1 MKLLQR
7 LLLACSLLPLLG
19 GAAHGADVPLR
30 FILDWK
36 AQGPHTWFYVARDKG
51 YFKDEGL
58 DVTIDQ
64 GDGSAAAVTRVM
76 SGVYDAGFG
85 DINALVQM
93 AAQQPG
99 KAPVMVSLLY
109 NRAPFAIIA
118 KAGGPVNTLKDLEG
132 RTVATPAGSAT
143 FKLFPALARKNGTDP
158 ALVKVL
164 NATPNLI
171 EQLLARGDADAVA
184 QFGPTSYM
192 NFIAMGLDPQKD
204 FRWFFYSDLGL
215 DMYSNGVIVS
225 QKLMQDKPQAVRG
238 LLRALHRAINDVA
251 ARPDEGIAV
260 LKKVEPLTDAALEK
274 QRMLYTLRQQMQTPE
289 TAELGLGDLKDARL
303 AASIDTLTEAY
314 ALANKPQVGQIFNR
328 SFLPPKAERMLP
340 LN

>member
-1 MKLLQR
+1 M
-7 LLLACSLLPLLG
+7 
-19 GAAHGADVPLR
+19 
-30 FILDWK
+30 
-36 AQGPHTWFYVARDKG
+36 
-51 YFKDEGL
+51 
-58 DVTIDQ
+58 
-64 GDGSAAAVTRVM
+64 
-76 SGVYDAGFG
+76 
-85 DINALVQM
+85 
-93 AAQQPG
+93 
-99 KAPVMVSLLY
+99 
-109 NRAPFAIIA
+109 
-118 KAGGPVNTLKDLEG
+118 NTLKDLEG
-132 RTVATPAGSAT
+132 RTVATAAGSAT

-158 ALVKVL
+158 SLVKVL

-274 QRMLYTLRQQMQTPE
+274 QRMLYMLRQQMQTPE